1 MEEKRFTVEEVI
13 FLLKVFHLDSVDGKY
28 SKELLDWFN
37 NWINYNIKETIDF
50 ETYMK
55 NSKRK

>member
-1 MEEKRFTVEEVI
+1 
-13 FLLKVFHLDSVDGKY
+13 LKAFHLDSVDGRY
-28 SKELLDWFN
+28 NKELLDWCN

-55 NSKRK
+55 NSKQK

>member
-1 MEEKRFTVEEVI
+1 MKEKNFTTEEVI
-13 FLLKVFHLDSVDGKY
+13 VLLKAFHLDSVEGRY
-28 SKELLDWFN
+28 SKELLDWCN

-55 NSKRK
+55 NSKQK

>member
-1 MEEKRFTVEEVI
+1 MEEKNFTTEEVVV
-13 FLLKVFHLDSVDGKY
+13 LLKAFHLDSVDGKY
-28 SKELLDWFN
+28 NKELLDWCN

-55 NSKRK
+55 NSKQK

>member
-1 MEEKRFTVEEVI
+1 MEEKNFTTEEVVV
-13 FLLKVFHLDSVDGKY
+13 LLKAFHLDSVEGRY
-28 SKELLDWFN
+28 NKELLDWCN

-55 NSKRK
+55 NSKQK